1 MTPFDY
7 ITDIALI
14 AVVVLQ
20 MRVRTLTLRSLLLPL
35 GLVAG
40 AGIAYLR
47 PISLAG
53 NNLS

>member
-7 ITDIALI
+7 ITDFALI

-20 MRVRTLTLRSLLLPL
+20 MRARTLALRSLLLPL

-40 AGIAYLR
+40 AGLR
-47 PISLAG
+47 RAATG
-53 NNLS
+53 